1 MNPFVKGLSTSR
13 AIATRRRIPATGTR
27 IDDRIGTAVCQ
38 AGVRTGEEHDVSH
51 GRGAVPEDDQGSEGA
66 RLIPGRRWS
75 QARSAHRSTPFSQR
89 SRCPGLARFCINPNE
104 SRVQTL
110 PNQLEGRSVKGQVR
124 SAGLA
129 QIGLGGWDII
139 C

>member
-1 MNPFVKGLSTSR
+1 MFVITTKTLVLQKFQWV
-13 AIATRRRIPATGTR
+13 AISKPH
-27 IDDRIGTAVCQ
+27 Q
-38 AGVRTGEEHDVSH
+38 
-51 GRGAVPEDDQGSEGA
+51 
-66 RLIPGRRWS
+66 
-75 QARSAHRSTPFSQR
+75 
-89 SRCPGLARFCINPNE
+89 RFCINPNE